1 MDKKRKDSVIRA
13 TVDRAAL
20 LRGVLML
27 TALALLLCFGLKPS
41 RAAAPDAEN
50 GALTASDASARLS
63 AECEL
68 LQRVTFSPC
77 GHEMTRRQ
85 RLPAELAG
93 MTKDEL
99 AAKYDQWVITSFSPA
114 QVSMERALALYCPE
128 HVVLMP
134 DESGQ
139 LCIFRNRYGDALAL
153 VRELGVPLSDLP
165 DDVQEEVRPG
175 LGFDD
180 EVTLE
185 KWLTRKKLALPTV
198 NDPSGQLARQWDIQV
213 TPTLVVISQGEVKS
227 VTTGWTSGWGMRLRL
242 WLASW

>member
-1 MDKKRKDSVIRA
+1 MLRQKGAMNMDKKRKDSVIRA

-27 TALALLLCFGLKPS
+27 TALALLLCFGLRPS
-41 RAAAPDAEN
+41 RAAAPDAED

-77 GHEMTRRQ
+77 GRHEMTRRQ

-185 KWLTRKKLALPTV
+185 KWL
-198 NDPSGQLARQWDIQV
+198 
-213 TPTLVVISQGEVKS
+213 ES
-227 VTTGWTSGWGMRLRL
+227 VQS
-242 WLASW
+242 

>member
-1 MDKKRKDSVIRA
+1 MLRQKGAMNMDKKRKDSVIRA

-41 RAAAPDAEN
+41 RAAAPDAED

-85 RLPAELAG
+85 RLPAELSG

-165 DDVQEEVRPG
+165 DDVQEDVRAG
-175 LGFDD
+175 MGFDD
-180 EVTLE
+180 DVTLE
-185 KWLTRKKLALPTV
+185 KWL
-198 NDPSGQLARQWDIQV
+198 
-213 TPTLVVISQGEVKS
+213 ES
-227 VTTGWTSGWGMRLRL
+227 VQS
-242 WLASW
+242 

>member
-41 RAAAPDAEN
+41 RAAAPDAED

-128 HVVLMP
+128 HVVLIVPGWGSMTRSRWR
-134 DESGQ
+134 SGWKACSRKSPPHCTPIRAACPADFTV
-139 LCIFRNRYGDALAL
+139 LFA
-153 VRELGVPLSDLP
+153 SS
-165 DDVQEEVRPG
+165 EEVCY
-175 LGFDD
+175 
-180 EVTLE
+180 
-185 KWLTRKKLALPTV
+185 
-198 NDPSGQLARQWDIQV
+198 NDSELSR
-213 TPTLVVISQGEVKS
+213 
-227 VTTGWTSGWGMRLRL
+227 
-242 WLASW
+242 

>member
-1 MDKKRKDSVIRA
+1 MLRQKGAMNMDKKRKDSVIRA

-41 RAAAPDAEN
+41 RAAAPDA
-50 GALTASDASARLS
+50 AARLS

-99 AAKYDQWVITSFSPA
+99 AAKYDQWGITSFSPA

-165 DDVQEEVRPG
+165 DNVQEDVRAG
-175 LGFDD
+175 MGFDD

-185 KWLTRKKLALPTV
+185 KWL
-198 NDPSGQLARQWDIQV
+198 
-213 TPTLVVISQGEVKS
+213 ES
-227 VTTGWTSGWGMRLRL
+227 VQS
-242 WLASW
+242 

>member
-41 RAAAPDAEN
+41 RAAAPDAED

-85 RLPAELAG
+85 RLPAELAV

-185 KWLTRKKLALPTV
+185 KWL
-198 NDPSGQLARQWDIQV
+198 
-213 TPTLVVISQGEVKS
+213 ES
-227 VTTGWTSGWGMRLRL
+227 VQS
-242 WLASW
+242 

>member
-41 RAAAPDAEN
+41 RAAAPDAED

-63 AECEL
+63 
-68 LQRVTFSPC
+68 FSPC

-114 QVSMERALALYCPE
+114 QVSMARALALYCPE

-185 KWLTRKKLALPTV
+185 KWL
-198 NDPSGQLARQWDIQV
+198 
-213 TPTLVVISQGEVKS
+213 ES
-227 VTTGWTSGWGMRLRL
+227 VQS
-242 WLASW
+242 

>member
-1 MDKKRKDSVIRA
+1 MLRQKGAMNMDKKRKDSVIRA

-41 RAAAPDAEN
+41 RAAAPDAED

-77 GHEMTRRQ
+77 RHEMTRRQ

-165 DDVQEEVRPG
+165 DNVQEDVRAG
-175 LGFDD
+175 MGFDD

-185 KWLTRKKLALPTV
+185 KWL
-198 NDPSGQLARQWDIQV
+198 
-213 TPTLVVISQGEVKS
+213 ES
-227 VTTGWTSGWGMRLRL
+227 VQS
-242 WLASW
+242 

>member
-1 MDKKRKDSVIRA
+1 MLRQKGAMNMDKKRKDSVIRA

-41 RAAAPDAEN
+41 RAAAPDAED

-85 RLPAELAG
+85 RLPTELVG

-185 KWLTRKKLALPTV
+185 KWL
-198 NDPSGQLARQWDIQV
+198 
-213 TPTLVVISQGEVKS
+213 ES
-227 VTTGWTSGWGMRLRL
+227 VQS
-242 WLASW
+242 

>member
-1 MDKKRKDSVIRA
+1 MAMHQFKAESKKLMDMMINSIYTNKEIF
-13 TVDRAAL
+13 
-20 LRGVLML
+20 LRELI
-27 TALALLLCFGLKPS
+27 S
-41 RAAAPDAEN
+41 N
-50 GALTASDASARLS
+50 ASDAIDKLYYKSLTDPSVGMNKGDFRILLTRDKDNRLLTVS
-63 AECEL
+63 DN
-68 LQRVTFSPC
+68 
-77 GHEMTRRQ
+77 GI
-85 RLPAELAG
+85 G

-185 KWLTRKKLALPTV
+185 KWL
-198 NDPSGQLARQWDIQV
+198 
-213 TPTLVVISQGEVKS
+213 ES
-227 VTTGWTSGWGMRLRL
+227 VQS
-242 WLASW
+242 

>member
-41 RAAAPDAEN
+41 RAAAPDAED
-50 GALTASDASARLS
+50 G
-63 AECEL
+63 EL

-185 KWLTRKKLALPTV
+185 KWL
-198 NDPSGQLARQWDIQV
+198 
-213 TPTLVVISQGEVKS
+213 ES
-227 VTTGWTSGWGMRLRL
+227 VQS
-242 WLASW
+242 

>member
-41 RAAAPDAEN
+41 RAAAPDAED

-114 QVSMERALALYCPE
+114 QGVGVQLTRNGTIIPANNTVSLGAVGTSAVSR
-128 HVVLMP
+128 
-134 DESGQ
+134 
-139 LCIFRNRYGDALAL
+139 
-153 VRELGVPLSDLP
+153 GVP
-165 DDVQEEVRPG
+165 
-175 LGFDD
+175 
-180 EVTLE
+180 
-185 KWLTRKKLALPTV
+185 A
-198 NDPSGQLARQWDIQV
+198 
-213 TPTLVVISQGEVKS
+213 
-227 VTTGWTSGWGMRLRL
+227 
-242 WLASW
+242 